1 MLEYWLCEPNMVW
14 DVVVV
19 VVFIGINTG
28 QNFK

>member
-19 VVFIGINTG
+19 VFIGINTG